1 MAMKKIF
8 AIILNMLILYSLI
21 IGQPS
26 CFCVENAECKST
38 SNLQN
43 EIKASSSFVAHSIPQ
58 VSVKDCCSDCY
69 EPSDSDNLI
78 GLQADLNPLEEAI
91 VFWDET
97 YLKKLITNLEILAIE
112 RAPPTL
118 TSTNFNEFFIKT
130 ERILI

>member
-1 MAMKKIF
+1 MAMKKTF
-8 AIILNMLILYSLI
+8 AIILNILILFSLST
-21 IGQPS
+21 GQPF

-43 EIKASSSFVAHSIPQ
+43 EIKAPSSFVAHSIAQ
-58 VSVKDCCSDCY
+58 VSVNDCCSDCY
-69 EPSDSDNLI
+69 KSSDADTLI

-91 VFWDET
+91 VFWGET
-97 YLKKLITNLEILAIE
+97 YLKKLITHLEISAIE

-118 TSTNFNEFFIKT
+118 TSTNFSEFFIKT